1 MSRLLVSLLLVIV
14 FVFTACGAMKVD
26 DDLEPAPLDLSK
38 LYGVEANPTGSPI
51 GGGEGYQQ
59 ILSGGDYEV
68 DSKNSLLS
76 ALDKATAGEVIFIKG
91 EAIIDLSGLRDLYI
105 PERVTLAGNRGE
117 NGSPGP
123 LLYTNDME
131 QGSILFWATAG
142 VRVTGIRF
150 KGPAPDFTAI
160 TPSYEGKS
168 TICLIVSDPD
178 VEVDNCEFS
187 NFNRGAVEIYPD
199 GQRIHVHHNFFHDV
213 HAYPVIALDRSAPPI
228 LIEANIIHWIWHATA
243 GSGYPGTGYEARY
256 NLIIR
261 KAVPDFWLPY
271 DESHAIDMHPYLEVL
286 QERGQRIAGDLLS
299 IHHNT
304 FISEAGNDPSV
315 PTSFDAKVRGTPRI
329 LAVFFNNQFLNAKPE
344 QAVVHY
350 GGNVWVYNNQYGA
363 DKAIVDIAPET
374 TPQILFNFP
383 PPPAIEIP
391 RLVEAVIPINVEIN
405 AIEGLTIS
413 QIKIELNDQI
423 IYEGTNVPQQGE
435 LSVQTADLNS
445 DLEFHTLR
453 VTAID
458 NRGIEGSHTTY
469 FKL

>member
-1 MSRLLVSLLLVIV
+1 MSRLLVSLLVMVVMV
-14 FVFTACGAMKVD
+14 FGSCDKQKAADGGV
-26 DDLEPAPLDLSK
+26 PAPVDLAHV
-38 LYGVEANPTGSPI
+38 YGAEANPTGSPI
-51 GGGEGYQQ
+51 GGGEGYQNIVQ
-59 ILSGGDYEV
+59 TGDYLV
-68 DSKNSLLS
+68 ASKAELLS
-76 ALDKATAGEVIFIKG
+76 AIAKATAGETIYIEG
-91 EAIIDLSGLRDLYI
+91 ETAIDLSGERDLYL
-105 PERVTLAGNRGE
+105 PEGVTLAGNRGE
-117 NGSPGP
+117 NASRGP
-123 LLYTNDME
+123 LLYANDME
-131 QGSILFWATAG
+131 ENSILFWAQRG
-142 VRVTGIRF
+142 VRVSGIRF
-150 KGPAPDFTAI
+150 RGPAPDFTAI
-160 TPSYEGKS
+160 TPAYEGKS

-199 GQRIHVHHNFFHDV
+199 GQRIHIHHNFFHDV

-261 KAVPDFWLPY
+261 KAVPSFWLPY
-271 DESHAIDMHPYLEVL
+271 DGSHAIDMHPYLPVL
-286 QERGQRIAGDLLS
+286 QDRGQRIAGDLLS

-329 LAVFFNNQFLNAKPE
+329 LATFFNNQFLNVQAE

-350 GGNVWVYNNQYGA
+350 DGNVWVYNNQYGLE
-363 DKAIVDIAPET
+363 KTIIDIAPET
-374 TPQILFNFP
+374 TPQILFHFP
-383 PPPAIEIP
+383 LPPDIEIP
-391 RLVEAVIPINVEIN
+391 QLVETEVPVNVEVN
-405 AIEGLTIS
+405 AFEGLSITQVTIT
-413 QIKIELNDQI
+413 LNDQV
-423 IYEGTNVPQQGE
+423 IYEGADRPTAGE
-435 LSVQTADLNS
+435 LTIQTAALNS
-445 DLEFHTLR
+445 DLAYHKLT